1 VQLDEIFFKKKG
13 FCDVDKVAIIQK
25 IFLAKFGYI
34 LEIKVEALA
43 TQRS

>member
-13 FCDVDKVAIIQK
+13 FCDVVAIIQK